1 MQIGDVYHIL
11 YECQVTAQGECELV
25 CKLEMFTI
33 SYMSIKLLLKAN
45 VSWYQIGDVYHILYE
60 CQVTAQG
67 ECELVCKLE
76 TFTISYM
83 SVKLL
88 LKANVSWYANW
99 RCLPYL
105 M

>member
-33 SYMSIKLLLKAN
+33 SYM
-45 VSWYQIGDVYHILYE
+45 
-60 CQVTAQG
+60 T
-67 ECELVCKLE
+67 
-76 TFTISYM
+76 YM

-88 LKANVSWYANW
+88 LKANVS
-99 RCLPYL
+99 
-105 M
+105 